1 MEFLRNTKLEK
12 QRKFW
17 DNGYDDMDFIESV
30 TKVQLIDMLRAVG
43 IYEKPDHRVKFF
55 VTFSILKSKEKQF
68 N

>member
-1 MEFLRNTKLEK
+1 
-12 QRKFW
+12 
-17 DNGYDDMDFIESV
+17 MDFIESV